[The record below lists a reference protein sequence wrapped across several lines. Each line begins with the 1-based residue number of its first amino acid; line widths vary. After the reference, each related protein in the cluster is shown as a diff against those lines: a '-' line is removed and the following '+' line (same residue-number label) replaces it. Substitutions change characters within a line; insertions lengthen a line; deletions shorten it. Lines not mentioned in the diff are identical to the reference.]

1 MTMDKNLRINNKITI
16 SPIIYF
22 ISFTGLDLQ
31 LQYEKMA
38 SKIEILAY
46 HSEDHQEIQRI
57 FSEAWCLKITEK
69 SLIQRTFTFSLKIP
83 KWPIW
88 QPEVFAT
95 R

>member
-31 LQYEKMA
+31 LQHEKMA

-57 FSEAWCLKITEK
+57 FSEAWCLKIIEK
-69 SLIQRTFTFSLKIP
+69 SRHGS
-83 KWPIW
+83 
-88 QPEVFAT
+88 
-95 R
+95 